1 LFIKRRLLIEQLCQ
15 RQVMANVAGVVFED
29 ANLSLRPDAGDTL
42 LPSRIVY
49 LDANNNG
56 QLDENETLALTDDS
70 GRFELQDL
78 TGDESI
84 IRLFNGSSS
93 SSATTFPI
101 IADVGGGEISVTD
114 AIAITSFREEQAVVL
129 ATNSISKV
137 DFTSREAVSVALPF
151 AARAAEVLPDG
162 RILVLGSDDNDNQA
176 FTVDTDGTVTGLN
189 LQSPSPIGGWA
200 DVAIDASGNGV
211 LVEQADDE
219 TILRAI
225 AVGDSIVVG
234 STSTSVGAGTK
245 VFGGG
250 ELTTIISTP
259 TDDGIRLRLWSN
271 ATGTE
276 IGNGGVEI
284 PGGQEVLSY
293 DDASGLVLLR
303 TATESITV
311 LDVDAGFASLQT
323 INDVSGPAAIDAV
336 QELLFSVSPGDGEI
350 RIVDLRTANLLGSF
364 ALDANTIQ
372 SASQLAFDSASGKL
386 LLLTSVGV
394 MAISLDRTSAH
405 RYRTTE
411 DSPVYDLLFAVE
423 TTGDN
428 TAPQFETIPTLT
440 TFEDTAL
447 SIPSPEFL
455 ASAFDADG
463 DQIAVLLSSPAEN
476 GLVVV
481 THTGGLG
488 YIPDENFFGSDFFSV
503 ILHDGRA
510 ASDPIEIRINVTPV
524 ADPIDFTVVANIIP
538 ENALASFIA
547 AEMQVF
553 NVDGGEIVFSVDDS
567 RFTVQNGQL
576 LTTTGSQFD
585 FDTEPSVLVNI
596 TATNSSTEQSVSK
609 PITLSI
615 EDVQELDIDIQP
627 DFATID
633 ENRVGELIAEIFVL
647 DDGAGNEYA
656 FSVDDDRFEI
666 SFRDLKLKPGV
677 SLDYETEPV
686 VVVNVT
692 AMSSTGATKTEPIT
706 ITVLDIPEQVSS
718 IDLSRKEVIELVH
731 GAVVGDVIVDGRA
744 VNSGFLVSVDDS
756 RFEVIEGQVKLRSS
770 EFVRRADQQEIEIVV
785 TVQDSGATFLPVAS
799 TFVIDVL
806 VNPNPFHN
814 ESNPYDVNAD
824 GQVNPLDALLIINSI
839 SRNGGP
845 GPISQFPSPDRF
857 YDVNGDGLITALD
870 ALLIINFINRR
881 QRGEGEMLAPPAN
894 DSVHTTE
901 RPSESIAEP
910 VAELAPLPSGRPASA
925 APSSDAN
932 SDLQKLRD
940 VVLEMLEADE
950 LSDKGELDEAIRQF
964 SQSQIDP

>member
-1 LFIKRRLLIEQLCQ
+1 VL
-15 RQVMANVAGVVFED
+15 ADVAGVVFED
-29 ANLSLRPDAGDTL
+29 ANLSWRPDAGDTL

-49 LDANNNG
+49 LDANDNG
-56 QLDENETLALTDDS
+56 RLDENETLALTDDG

-93 SSATTFPI
+93 STATTFPI
-101 IADVGGGEISVTD
+101 VANVGGGEISIPD

-129 ATNSISKV
+129 ANNSLSRV
-137 DFTSREAVSVALPF
+137 DVSARETVSVALPF
-151 AARAAEVLPDG
+151 AARAAEFLPDG
-162 RILVLGSDDNDNQA
+162 RILILGSDENDNHA
-176 FTVDTDGTVTGLN
+176 FTVDADGTVTSLT
-189 LQSPSPIGGWA
+189 LQTPNPTDGWA
-200 DVAIDASGNGV
+200 DVAIDASGNGF
-211 LVEQADDE
+211 LVEQAEEE
-219 TILRAI
+219 TLLRAI

-245 VFGGG
+245 VYGGG
-250 ELTTIISTP
+250 ELTTILSTP
-259 TDDGIRLRLWSN
+259 TDDGLRLRLWSN

-323 INDVSGPAAIDAV
+323 IDDVSGPAAIDTD
-336 QELLFSVSPGDGEI
+336 QELLFSVSPSDGEI

-364 ALDANTIQ
+364 ALDANAIQ
-372 SASQLAFDSASGKL
+372 SASQLAFDSVSGKL
-386 LLLTSVGV
+386 LLMTSAGV
-394 MAISLDRTSAH
+394 MAISLDRTAAH

-428 TAPQFETIPTLT
+428 TAPRFETIPTLT
-440 TFEDTAL
+440 TLEDTSL

-455 ASAFDADG
+455 AGAIDADG
-463 DQIAVLLSSPAEN
+463 DQIAVLLASPAEN

-481 THTGGLG
+481 TPTGGLG
-488 YIPDENFFGSDFFSV
+488 YIPDENFFGADFFSV

-524 ADPIDFTVVANIIP
+524 ADPIDFTVTAKPVP
-538 ENALASFIA
+538 ENAFASFVA
-547 AEMQVF
+547 AELQVF
-553 NVDGGEIVFSVDDS
+553 NVDAGEIVFSVDDS

-576 LTTTGSQFD
+576 LTTTGSQFN

-596 TATNSSTEQSVSK
+596 TATNSSTEQTVSK

-627 DFATID
+627 DFATVD

-647 DDGAGNEYA
+647 DDGAGHEYA

-692 AMSSTGATKTEPIT
+692 AMSSAGGTKTEPIT
-706 ITVLDIPEQVSS
+706 ITVQDIPEQASS
-718 IDLSRKEVIELVH
+718 IELSREEVIELVH
-731 GAVVGDVIVDGRA
+731 GAVIGDVIVDGRA
-744 VNSGFLVSVDDS
+744 VSGGFLVSVDDS
-756 RFEVIEGQVKLRSS
+756 RFEVIGGQVKLRSS

-785 TVQDSGATFLPVAS
+785 SVQDSGATFLPVAS
-799 TFVIDVL
+799 TFVIEVL
-806 VNPNPFHN
+806 ANPNPFHN
-814 ESNPYDVNAD
+814 ESNPFDVNAD

-857 YDVNGDGLITALD
+857 YDVNGDGIITALD

-881 QRGEGEMLAPPAN
+881 QRGEGEWLAPPTN
-894 DSVHTTE
+894 DSLQTTE
-901 RPSESIAEP
+901 QPAEP
-910 VAELAPLPSGRPASA
+910 VAATLAELAPRSSGRPASGV
-925 APSSDAN
+925 PSSDAKSN
-932 SDLQKLRD
+932 LQKLRD
-940 VVLEMLEADE
+940 VALEMLEADE
-950 LSDKGELDEAIRQF
+950 LSDKGELDEAIKQF
-964 SQSQIDP
+964 SQS